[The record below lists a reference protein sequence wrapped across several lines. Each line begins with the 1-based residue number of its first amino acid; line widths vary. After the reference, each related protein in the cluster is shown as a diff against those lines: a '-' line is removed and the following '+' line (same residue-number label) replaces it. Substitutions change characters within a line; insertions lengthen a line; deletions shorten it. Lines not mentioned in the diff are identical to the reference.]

1 MFKNEVIDRYMH
13 CIMQNLN
20 KNAQA
25 CIYSLSYLN
34 IDHFV
39 ELIFLKG
46 KLGKLLLRNPFSC
59 LVIQGN
65 ELSKLRERITFWEND
80 SSNFRERIINPWE
93 RISIARERIAQL
105 ICQLKKNYFCSFR
118 AAFVGNSWRFMEVH
132 SNAT

>member
-34 IDHFV
+34 INHFV

-46 KLGKLLLRNPFSC
+46 KLGKLLQRNPFSC